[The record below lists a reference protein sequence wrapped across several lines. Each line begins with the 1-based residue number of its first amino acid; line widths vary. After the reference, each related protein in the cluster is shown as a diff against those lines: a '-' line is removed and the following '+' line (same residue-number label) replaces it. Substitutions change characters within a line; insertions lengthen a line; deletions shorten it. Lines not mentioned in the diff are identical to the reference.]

1 LSEELG
7 ISVHQLS
14 QILNERLGKNFHQY
28 INEHRIEEAK
38 RMILDEPERTVLSV
52 AYAVGFNSK
61 SAFSKAFRTFTGI
74 TAQEYRKKY
83 SVRK

>member
-1 LSEELG
+1 
-7 ISVHQLS
+7 
-14 QILNERLGKNFHQY
+14 
-28 INEHRIEEAK
+28 
-38 RMILDEPERTVLSV
+38 MLDEPERTVLSV